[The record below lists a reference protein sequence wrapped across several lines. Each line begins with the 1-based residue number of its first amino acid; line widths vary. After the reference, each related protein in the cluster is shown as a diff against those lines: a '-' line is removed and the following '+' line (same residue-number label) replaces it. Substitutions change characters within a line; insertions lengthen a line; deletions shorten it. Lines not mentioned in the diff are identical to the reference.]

1 MENQNS
7 RKSKISSEKWDPR
20 FMALAKNVAEWSTC
34 HRRKVGA
41 VIVID
46 KRIISTG
53 YNGAPTGME
62 NCLER
67 GYCVREKLGI
77 ESGTRREVCYA
88 TDAEQ
93 NAITQA
99 AKLGTPIDGATLYV
113 THQPCAI
120 CTKLIISSG
129 IKRIVYGYDYP
140 DEFSM
145 NLLKEANIE
154 LKHLP
159 YKED

>member
-1 MENQNS
+1 MENTNS
-7 RKSKISSEKWDPR
+7 RSGKISSAKWDPR

-46 KRIISTG
+46 KRIIATG
-53 YNGAPTGME
+53 FNGAPAGLM
-62 NCLER
+62 NCHER
-67 GYCVREKLGI
+67 GYCLREKLCI
-77 ESGTRREVCYA
+77 ESGTRREVCYSI
-88 TDAEQ
+88 DAEQ
-93 NAITQA
+93 NALTQA
-99 AKLGTPIDGATLYV
+99 AKLGTSVNGATLYV
-113 THQPCAI
+113 THQPCVI
-120 CTKLIISSG
+120 CTKLLISSG
-129 IKRIVYGYDYP
+129 IKRIVYGYNYP
-140 DEFSM
+140 DDFSL

>member
-1 MENQNS
+1 MDDMKKTQ
-7 RKSKISSEKWDPR
+7 SKINTDKWDPR
-20 FMALAKNVAEWSTC
+20 FMSIAKNVSEWCTC

-46 KRIISTG
+46 KRIIATG
-53 YNGAPTGME
+53 YNGAPTGMT
-62 NCLER
+62 NCFER
-67 GYCVREKLGI
+67 GSCLREDLGI
-77 ESGTRREVCYA
+77 ESGTRKEFCYA
-88 TDAEQ
+88 VDAEQ

-99 AKLGTPIDGATLYV
+99 AKLGTSIDGATLYV

-120 CTKLIISSG
+120 CTKLLISSG

-145 NLLKEANIE
+145 KLLKEANIE
-154 LKHLP
+154 LRHLP
-159 YKED
+159 YKE